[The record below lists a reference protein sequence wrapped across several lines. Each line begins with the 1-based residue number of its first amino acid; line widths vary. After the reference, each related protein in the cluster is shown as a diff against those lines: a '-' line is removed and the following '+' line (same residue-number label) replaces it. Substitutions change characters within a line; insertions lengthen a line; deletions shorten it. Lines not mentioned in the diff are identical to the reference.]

1 MLNTVKSFM
10 MKNLNIGYL
19 LMEVINKPIA
29 INVGTNIV

>member
-19 LMEVINKPIA
+19 SMEVINKPIA
-29 INVGTNIV
+29 INVSTNIV